1 MLTMYYPFSNE
12 SELFNELPTNL
23 VWGIQP
29 KILDTIHNNMA
40 LVQPFAEIIDESL
53 DKSEYRS
60 NDNNDP
66 FSQQENNAVM
76 VE

>member
-1 MLTMYYPFSNE
+1 
-12 SELFNELPTNL
+12 
-23 VWGIQP
+23 
-29 KILDTIHNNMA
+29 MA

-53 DKSEYRS
+53 DKPEYRS